1 MNIKLPKHIVDELVN
16 LTEHGMGYQN
26 VRVILQ
32 NGVKFDTQVLNS
44 ENLVIPNAALQFNV
58 TIDKIESIEYLN

>member
-1 MNIKLPKHIVDELVN
+1 MNIKLPKHITDELAN

>member
-1 MNIKLPKHIVDELVN
+1 MNIKLPKHIADELAN

>member
-1 MNIKLPKHIVDELVN
+1 MNIKLPKHIADELAN

-58 TIDKIESIEYLN
+58 TIDNIKSIEYLN